1 MSDKVEKT
9 MYTLIKS
16 AYTNVYRQRAPQS
29 PTFPHAVCFIS
40 SATPTTPSTDYYF
53 EVNVYDLPSSSAKAI
68 RDIADSIA
76 DLLDCR
82 VLIQDGLNI
91 HSILEQQQYVSSTD
105 LVDAQMINMR
115 FVVRA
120 YEIGG

>member
-29 PTFPHAVCFIS
+29 PTFPYAVCVVP

-53 EVNVYDLPSSSAKAI
+53 KVNVYDLPSSSAKAI

-105 LVDAQMINMR
+105 LVDAQMISMR

>member
-1 MSDKVEKT
+1 MSDSIEKA
-9 MYTLIKS
+9 MYSLIKS
-16 AYTNVYRQRAPQS
+16 VYTNVYRQRAPQS

-40 SATPTTPSTDYYF
+40 SAIPTTPSTDYYF

-68 RDIADSIA
+68 RDIADSIV
-76 DLLDCR
+76 DFLDCR

-91 HSILEQQQYVSSTD
+91 HSVLEQQQYVSSTD

-115 FVVRA
+115 FVIRA
-120 YEIGG
+120 YKTGG